1 MSQNG
6 HVVRAGLLV
15 ALAAGCGRLGF
26 DPFGDD
32 DVLSDAANGSDT
44 AQPDS
49 DAFDVLIADSHLV
62 GYWKLDDGFFQDSSQ
77 YGNAANSCY
86 ASCPT
91 LAPGVRGMAADFHNA
106 EGLEVGTVA
115 PLSSLSTNL
124 TVAAWVNLRSLTDY
138 GAIVSTDR
146 DCCLTQ
152 NGFSLWAS
160 RYQMYPHFDMW
171 NQGQFF
177 CGGTNP
183 PPLNTWIFYAATYD
197 NQEGR
202 FFIDGSEYDN
212 IFVTNAIG
220 TPHSFPLRIGHMG
233 FDYLGGLDGLVD
245 EVMIFDRA
253 LTAAEIQTIYTELKP

>member
-1 MSQNG
+1 M
-6 HVVRAGLLV
+6 RAVLV
-15 ALAAGCGRLGF
+15 LVLASGCGRYGF
-26 DPFGDD
+26 HPFGDD
-32 DVLSDAANGSDT
+32 EPIDGPAQDT
-44 AQPDS
+44 APADVAPDS
-49 DAFDVLIADSHLV
+49 AFQDLVNDPHLV
-62 GYWKLDDGFFQDSSQ
+62 GYWKMDDAMYLDSSAS
-77 YGNAANSCY
+77 GNAASGCY
-86 ASCPT
+86 QACPMLGT
-91 LAPGVRGMAADFHNA
+91 GIRGMAADFHNDG
-106 EGLEVGTVA
+106 GLEVGTVA

-202 FFIDGSEYDN
+202 FYIDGAEYDN

-233 FDYLGGLDGLVD
+233 FDYIGGLDGLVD

-253 LTAAEIQTIYTELKP
+253 LTAVEIQTIYTELKP